1 MAKTILFIF
10 ISFFIPLSTSLAQKL
25 AYTQFNQL
33 AKIEPIL
40 YDYSYNKKFK
50 QVINNTNKQKLATEI
65 NEQFNYISFEEW
77 GADNSQTF
85 IKIIALRNT
94 AKQPIYAVIKRSYSD
109 IEAEAVIRFWRWEK
123 KQWKDAS
130 SELLPRYDNL
140 QVVDYQDCAAN
151 LKRETKH
158 FPLFF
163 ELDNKDLV
171 LRYKADIAA
180 ANAFCLYQ
188 REEDNTGGEIAI
200 CALLNCSN
208 FYIIE
213 WAFDP
218 LIGKFERL
226 K

>member
-1 MAKTILFIF
+1 MAKTILFILS
-10 ISFFIPLSTSLAQKL
+10 SFFIALSTLLAQKL

-40 YDYSYNKKFK
+40 YDYSYNKKIK
-50 QVINNTNKQKLATEI
+50 QVVNNTNQQKLATELHQ
-65 NEQFNYISFEEW
+65 EFNYIYFEEW

-85 IKIIALRNT
+85 IKIIALRNISR
-94 AKQPIYAVIKRSYSD
+94 QPIYAVIKHSFSD
-109 IEAEAVIRFWRWEK
+109 IEAESVIRFWRWEK
-123 KQWKDAS
+123 KQWKDITN
-130 SELLPRYDNL
+130 ELLPRYDDL
-140 QVVDYQDCAAN
+140 QVVDYQDCAPH
-151 LKRETKH
+151 LKREIKN

-163 ELDNKDLV
+163 ELENRDLV
-171 LRYKADIAA
+171 LRYKADIDA

-188 REEDNTGGEIAI
+188 REEDNTGGEIAV
-200 CALLNCSN
+200 CALLNCSD

-218 LIGKFERL
+218 LICKFERL

>member
-10 ISFFIPLSTSLAQKL
+10 ISFFTPLSTSLAQKL

-40 YDYSYNKKFK
+40 YDYSYNKKIK
-50 QVINNTNKQKLATEI
+50 QVINNTNRQKLETEI
-65 NEQFNYISFEEW
+65 HQEFNYISFEEW

-85 IKIIALRNT
+85 IKIIALRNIS
-94 AKQPIYAVIKRSYSD
+94 KQPIYAVIKRSFSD
-109 IEAEAVIRFWRWEK
+109 IESEAVIRFWRLEK
-123 KQWKDAS
+123 KEWRDVSK
-130 SELLPRYDNL
+130 ELLPRYDDL
-140 QVVDYQDCAAN
+140 QVVDYQDCAGN
-151 LKRETKH
+151 LKREAKV
-158 FPLFF
+158 FPVFF
-163 ELDNKDLV
+163 ELENKDLV
-171 LRYKADIAA
+171 LRYKADVVA
-180 ANAFCLYQ
+180 ANGFCLYQ

-200 CALLNCSN
+200 CALLNCCD

-218 LIGKFERL
+218 LVCKFERL